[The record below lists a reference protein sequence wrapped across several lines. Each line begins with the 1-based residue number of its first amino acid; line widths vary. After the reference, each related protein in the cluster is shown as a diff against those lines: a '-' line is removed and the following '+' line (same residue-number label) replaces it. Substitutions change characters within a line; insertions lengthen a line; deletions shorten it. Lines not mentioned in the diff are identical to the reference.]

1 MSKILVIGGSG
12 YVGSSLLPAL
22 DEAGYELSSID
33 VEWFGDFLPSN
44 VKAFRQVKDVGT
56 LTPEDLNGVDHVVY
70 LASVANDPS
79 VDLNPSFSWEVN
91 VLKLSGFLELCR
103 RHSKLKSF
111 IFASSGSVYGL
122 SEAERVH
129 EEIELVPLSAYNKT
143 KQVAERVCL
152 SYLDSFNV
160 HIIRPAT
167 VCGLS
172 NRMRFDVVVNL
183 FVLQAFQNRKVTVTG
198 GHQVRPNIHMKD
210 MVSVYL
216 HFLKNF
222 NLPSGTYN
230 AGFEN
235 LAISEIANTVSG
247 VSGVEVEFVSSN
259 DPRSYRLDSSK
270 LASTGFERK
279 HSVSEAI
286 REIYEALTNGS
297 IADDPRYH
305 TVKWM
310 LREGI
315 GATP

>member
-22 DEAGYELSSID
+22 DLAGYEVSSVD
-33 VEWFGDFLPSN
+33 VEWFGDFLPS
-44 VKAFRQVKDVGT
+44 KFKHLRQVKNVDEMT
-56 LTPEDLNGVDHVVY
+56 EKDLNGVDHVIY

-79 VDLNPSFSWEVN
+79 VDLNPAFSWEVN
-91 VLKLSGFLELCR
+91 VLKLGGFLELCR
-103 RHSKLKSF
+103 RHAALKSF

-122 SEAERVH
+122 SDAERVH

-143 KQVAERVCL
+143 KQIGERVCL
-152 SYLDSFNV
+152 SYSDDFKV
-160 HIIRPAT
+160 HVIRPAT

-183 FVLQAFQNRKVTVTG
+183 FVLQAFNNSKVTVTG
-198 GHQVRPNIHMKD
+198 GQQIRPNIHMKD

-216 HFLKNF
+216 HFLQNHK
-222 NLPSGTYN
+222 LPSGTYN

-235 LAISEIANTVSG
+235 LPISEIATEVSR
-247 VSGVEVEFVSSN
+247 VCGVEVEFVPSN

-270 LASTGFERK
+270 LLATGFERK

-286 REIYEALTNGS
+286 SEIYEALASGKIEDN
-297 IADDPRYH
+297 PRFH

-310 LREGI
+310 LKEGI
-315 GATP
+315 GAKL

>member
-1 MSKILVIGGSG
+1 MTKVLVIGGSG
-12 YVGSSLLPAL
+12 YVGSTLLPTL
-22 DEAGYELSSID
+22 DERGYTLSSID
-33 VEWFGDFLPSN
+33 VEWFGDFLPAN
-44 VKAFRQVKDVGT
+44 LKQIRQRKDVSSIT
-56 LTPEDLNGVDHVVY
+56 AQDLSGVDHVIY

-79 VDLNPSFSWEVN
+79 VDLNPAFSWEVN

-122 SEAERVH
+122 SDEPRVH

-152 SYLDSFNV
+152 SYADSFGV

-183 FVLQAFQNRKVTVTG
+183 FVLQAFTKRKVTVTG
-198 GHQVRPNIHMKD
+198 GQQIRPNIHMKD

-216 HFLKNF
+216 HFLENYH
-222 NLPSGTYN
+222 LPTGTYN

-235 LAISEIANTVSG
+235 LAISEIAARVSE
-247 VSGVEVEFVSSN
+247 VSGVEVEWVSSN

-270 LASTGFERK
+270 LEATGFKRK

-286 REIYEALTNGS
+286 QEMYEALDSGS
-297 IADDPRYH
+297 VSDDPRFH

-310 LREGI
+310 LKEGI
-315 GATP
+315 GATK